1 MLYTTNHKVIGWS
14 YLILGCLMGISGSYL
29 SSVEG
34 VDGVEKRSQHI
45 IPW

>member
-1 MLYTTNHKVIGWS
+1 
-14 YLILGCLMGISGSYL
+14 MGISGSYL